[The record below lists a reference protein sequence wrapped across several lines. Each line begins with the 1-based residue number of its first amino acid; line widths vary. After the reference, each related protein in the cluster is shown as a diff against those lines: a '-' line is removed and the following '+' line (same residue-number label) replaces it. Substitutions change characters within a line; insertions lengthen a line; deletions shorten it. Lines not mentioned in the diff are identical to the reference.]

1 MVEFQD
7 KSNITYY
14 TRCKRENWYNL
25 VLHLTVLVTYNF
37 VTISF
42 VRNCLCAGLIIM
54 DSLKRTREV
63 RGLLILFSGAKS
75 SALLALSS
83 GYEIYFMSFCR
94 VCIKYLCIIR
104 SNWEMIRSICYV
116 YFWGF
121 VYWSTLVL
129 VATFTTEYNCIQK
142 LVRKMLKSCSYT
154 RCQLVRPEFL
164 STIQGNL
171 HSLISLPFTS
181 LYACGYV
188 RYQLAIPFIL
198 SPILNE
204 SPRLNCVLFTL

>member
-94 VCIKYLCIIR
+94 VCINICASSEAIGKWLGVFVMFIFGGLYIGVPWSWLLP
-104 SNWEMIRSICYV
+104 SPLSITV
-116 YFWGF
+116 YK
-121 VYWSTLVL
+121 
-129 VATFTTEYNCIQK
+129 N
-142 LVRKMLKSCSYT
+142 
-154 RCQLVRPEFL
+154 
-164 STIQGNL
+164 
-171 HSLISLPFTS
+171 
-181 LYACGYV
+181 
-188 RYQLAIPFIL
+188 
-198 SPILNE
+198 
-204 SPRLNCVLFTL
+204 